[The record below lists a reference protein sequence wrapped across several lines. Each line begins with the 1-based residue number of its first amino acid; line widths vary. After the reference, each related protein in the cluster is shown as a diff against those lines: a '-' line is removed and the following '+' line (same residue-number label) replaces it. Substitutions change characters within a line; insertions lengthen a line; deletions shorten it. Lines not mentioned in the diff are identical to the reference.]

1 MYTVGYMEVF
11 SNLCSVLY
19 FFYFCN
25 VCICNSVLCI
35 LFILIQH
42 FFSVMIIMKFVLF
55 FFIAEMEN
63 LADFECGS
71 FHRQRVAHGDEPE
84 LSGTSHKVMLALMKT
99 DALLH
104 R

>member
-71 FHRQRVAHGDEPE
+71 FHRQRVDFPFPHMAM
-84 LSGTSHKVMLALMKT
+84 SRS
-99 DALLH
+99 
-104 R
+104 